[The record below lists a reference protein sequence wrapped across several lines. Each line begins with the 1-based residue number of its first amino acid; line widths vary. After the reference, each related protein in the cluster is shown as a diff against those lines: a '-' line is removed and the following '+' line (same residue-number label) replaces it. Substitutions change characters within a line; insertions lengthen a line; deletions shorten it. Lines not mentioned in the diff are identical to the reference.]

1 MQVDLVNENVI
12 AAHSPLA
19 RYSVLYVSKC
29 TYRQTLNMSQRHVVA
44 TLIQFLGCTVLSR
57 VRFSGCTLIRIDT
70 FLDFH

>member
-44 TLIQFLGCTVLSR
+44 TLTRHSFNCTVFGMYSI
-57 VRFSGCTLIRIDT
+57 V
-70 FLDFH
+70 